1 MSSAALRRGLRIW
14 LYTTLIIVSLIMILP
29 FIWGILSS
37 FKSSEEL
44 FSIPPTLFPKELIL
58 DNYRQVVTTGFF
70 LRDNMNSLIIAVFTT
85 VGTVLLCSIT
95 GYTLA
100 KFKFRGRDQIFLL
113 FLGTMMIPVQVTMI
127 PVFILTTKLGL
138 INTHMGIILPM
149 IANAYGVFLMRQFM
163 MTLPNEMIEAARID
177 GCHEFKIFAKIA
189 MPLAKPAVG
198 TLTILTFMDS
208 WNQFLWPLIL
218 LNSSEMATVQLGL
231 RRFQSEYS
239 AKYNLIMAAAVLAI
253 IPIAIVFVLFQ
264 EYIVEGISMGG
275 VKE

>member
-138 INTHMGIILPM
+138 INTHMGIILPL